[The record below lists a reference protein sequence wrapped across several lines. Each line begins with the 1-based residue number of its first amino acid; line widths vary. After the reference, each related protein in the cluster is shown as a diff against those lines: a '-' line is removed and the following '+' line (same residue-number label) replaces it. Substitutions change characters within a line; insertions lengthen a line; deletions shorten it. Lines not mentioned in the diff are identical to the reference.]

1 MVMRL
6 PAPPFGESIGHR
18 ENVRERDDIRVALV
32 EDKRLTREGL
42 GALLDSDQGLRCVGL
57 YASVEQALSGLE
69 SDPCDVLLLDIQLPG
84 ISGVEGV
91 AVLRERFPDTQ
102 ILMLTI
108 YEDEDKVF
116 DSIRNGANGYLL
128 KKTPPAQIIEAVRQ
142 ARRGESPL
150 SPEVA
155 RQIVQRFRK
164 TGAATRKKSPLTT
177 QELGLVRLLADGH
190 SYQSAAQSL
199 GISINTV
206 RDHVRSVY
214 EKLHVHTKSQAVSR
228 ALRGRLIE

>member
-1 MVMRL
+1 MRL
-6 PAPPFGESIGHR
+6 PAKASGESIKPR
-18 ENVRERDDIRVALV
+18 EDVRRRDEIHVALV

-42 GALLDSDQGLRCVGL
+42 GALLDADPGLHCVGL
-57 YASVEQALSGLE
+57 YTSVEQALSGLE
-69 SDPCDVLLLDIQLPG
+69 SAPCDVLLLDIHLPG

-91 AVLRERFPDTQ
+91 GVLKERFPDMQ

-108 YEDEDKVF
+108 YEDEEKVF
-116 DSIRNGANGYLL
+116 GSICNGASGYLL
-128 KKTPPAQIIEAVRQ
+128 KKTPPAEIIEAVRQ
-142 ARRGESPL
+142 ARRGGSPL

-155 RQIVQRFRK
+155 RQIVQRFRG
-164 TGAATRKKSPLTT
+164 TRPATRRKSPLTL
-177 QELGLVRLLADGH
+177 QELNLLKLLADGH

-214 EKLHVHTKSQAVSR
+214 EKLHVHSKSQAVGK
-228 ALRGRLIE
+228 ALRSRLIE